1 MQQHN
6 RTCWFWVSKPMC
18 LYPHK
23 NPSYQ
28 NPNGFEKI
36 AHFLSETQPTD
47 WSSSKKPGV
56 KRICPQKAAP
66 LGKKK
71 KHKKHGMFLLSPNQ
85 APNTGICKCWY
96 IQGFSTPGSVLL
108 NHNSFEFLEALL
120 HQKLDW
126 WCLCFLSHGGCTI
139 FFFFFTDCPKEKL

>member
-1 MQQHN
+1 
-6 RTCWFWVSKPMC
+6 
-18 LYPHK
+18 
-23 NPSYQ
+23 
-28 NPNGFEKI
+28 
-36 AHFLSETQPTD
+36 
-47 WSSSKKPGV
+47 
-56 KRICPQKAAP
+56 
-66 LGKKK
+66 
-71 KHKKHGMFLLSPNQ
+71 MFLLSPNQ

-139 FFFFFTDCPKEKL
+139 FFFFTDCPKEKL